1 MRLIRC
7 NADICKSE
15 LELWLIKLILI
26 LRCMCDDLSLIL
38 QTQTCKGGD
47 MGLHAFN
54 WRGLFLDLKPLNL
67 RVNNQLAHFDLGQ
80 SWLKLLRRPRSLDQ
94 LMERLGV

>member
-1 MRLIRC
+1 
-7 NADICKSE
+7 
-15 LELWLIKLILI
+15 
-26 LRCMCDDLSLIL
+26 
-38 QTQTCKGGD
+38 
-47 MGLHAFN
+47 MGLHTFN

>member
-1 MRLIRC
+1 
-7 NADICKSE
+7 
-15 LELWLIKLILI
+15 
-26 LRCMCDDLSLIL
+26 
-38 QTQTCKGGD
+38 

-67 RVNNQLAHFDLGQ
+67 RVNDQLAHFDLGQ

-94 LMERLGV
+94 LMERLGVRAEVPWEAQLVELMRDLDVLCHCMATPVDKALQSCK